1 VATILRLVTSLETD
15 LTLLL
20 TGFGLVSHLAAYVAL
35 DCGTSVAPM
44 PGLLAAEAVVLGAVL
59 GVVGVNFVADLAFGF

>member
-1 VATILRLVTSLETD
+1 
-15 LTLLL
+15 
-20 TGFGLVSHLAAYVAL
+20 
-35 DCGTSVAPM
+35 M